1 MRLKKHVTSIVV
13 ILAAIAALIYAYA
26 FDGGVTDGERA
37 QRAHNVFP
45 AFRRE
50 DITRIELVHGTEDI
64 VLERDVGDG
73 SDSTWLMKSPLVAK
87 ADPSTVDNL
96 VGVLDFAS
104 IVRTLKPG
112 DGAGFEAP
120 RARGTLSMG
129 VVTYHFDLGGPA
141 PTPEGAAY
149 LRLDGKSVFVVSRDF
164 ATELMKSADTYRE
177 RTIVPYLSIVL
188 SRLEVM
194 GPNQTVRMDRI
205 DDLSFRLADNGPR
218 VSRDGID
225 KIWRALAEMRAE
237 SFMSIADAEKA
248 MGTPRFT
255 LVMTPKDKGL
265 PKGELLVGGDCP
277 GQIADLVV
285 IRRSPTPVAACAP
298 KGVLEGLGTTRD
310 ELVDKHVFFARKDEV
325 EELRLEASPSGAVL
339 EIARKGSGW
348 HQRAPID
355 RDLVG
360 DEVEMA
366 NTLVASLARAEG
378 TDLKIGV
385 TFPARLRAR
394 VTRAESHLVE
404 TVELGADAGDG
415 KRLARR
421 LDDAA
426 SFVIPPEIARKLEP
440 RATSL
445 LGREIWTPPVDGKP
459 IIALE
464 TSCGGIT
471 QELTRAQGGGFTM
484 RKPAGYDADNAGAI
498 ELAEAIMRAKA
509 DAWVADEDHG
519 DFALR
524 QSTCRV
530 SVTVGGGDGG
540 ARTIGL
546 IFGSEGEGGVY
557 AQTLAS
563 PHVLVVPRS
572 LRDLTARVL
581 VDRNGFFVDGQSLK
595 SVTLVQGAKSAV
607 FNRVDSHLVG
617 PAGGPRDAAEKV
629 AAALGQL
636 RADEV
641 VHLGAAVAD
650 EGFSAPTL
658 DVRIASNADGGGKPR
673 HFVIGRSTI
682 RKNEKMHFTRIEGVD
697 ATFAIASDRLAPFF
711 DAF

>member
-1 MRLKKHVTSIVV
+1 MRLKKHLTSIVV
-13 ILAAIAALIYAYA
+13 ILAAIAALVYAYA
-26 FDGGVTDGERA
+26 FDGGVTDGERS

-50 DITRIELVHGTEDI
+50 NVTRIELVHGTEDI

-112 DGAGFEAP
+112 DGAGFETP
-120 RARGTLSMG
+120 RARGTISMG

-149 LRLDGKSVFVVSRDF
+149 LRLDGQSVFVVPRDF
-164 ATELMKSADTYRE
+164 ATELMKPADTYRE
-177 RTIVPYLSIVL
+177 RTIVPYLSIAL
-188 SRLEVM
+188 SRLEVT
-194 GPNQTVRMDRI
+194 GATGTARMDRV
-205 DDLSFRLADNGPR
+205 DDLAFRLADNGPR

-237 SFMSIADAEKA
+237 SFLSVPDAEKA

-255 LVMTPKDKGL
+255 IVMTPKDKSL
-265 PKGELLVGGDCP
+265 PNGELLVGGECP

-366 NTLVASLARAEG
+366 NTLVASLTRAEG
-378 TDLKIGV
+378 TDLKTGV
-385 TFPARLRAR
+385 TVPARLRAS

-404 TVELGADAGDG
+404 TVELGADSGDG
-415 KRLARR
+415 KRLVRR
-421 LDDAA
+421 LDDTS
-426 SFVIPPEIARKLEP
+426 SFVIAPDIARKLEP

-445 LGREIWTPPVDGKP
+445 LGREIWTPPVDGKL
-459 IIALE
+459 IVSVE
-464 TSCGGIT
+464 TTCGGVT
-471 QELTRAQGGGFTM
+471 QELTRVLGGGFTM
-484 RKPAGYDADNAGAI
+484 GKPAGYDADNAAVI

-519 DFALR
+519 DFALAK
-524 QSTCRV
+524 STCRAA
-530 SVTVGGGDGG
+530 VTVGGKDGG

-546 IFGSEGEGGVY
+546 VFGGEGEGGVY
-557 AQTLAS
+557 ARTLDS

-572 LRDLTARVL
+572 LRDLAARVL
-581 VDRNGFFVDGQSLK
+581 IDRNGFFVDGESLK
-595 SVTLVQGAKSAV
+595 SVTLAQGAKSTV
-607 FNRVDSHLVG
+607 FNRAESHLVG
-617 PAGGPRDAAEKV
+617 PAGGPRDAPEKV
-629 AAALGQL
+629 AGALGQL

-641 VHLGAAVAD
+641 VHLGPALAD
-650 EGFSAPTL
+650 EGFSAPIL
-658 DVRIASNADGGGKPR
+658 DVRIASTAEVGKKPR

-682 RKNEKMHFTRIEGVD
+682 RKNEKMYFARIEGVD

>member
-1 MRLKKHVTSIVV
+1 MKLKKHVTSILV
-13 ILAAIAALIYAYA
+13 ILAAIAALVYAYA

-50 DITRIELVHGTEDI
+50 NVSRIELVHGTEDI
-64 VLERDVGDG
+64 ILERDLGDG

-120 RARGTLSMG
+120 RAKGTISMG
-129 VVTYHFDLGGPA
+129 AVTYRFDLGGPA

-149 LRLDGKSVFVVSRDF
+149 LRLDGQSVFVVPRDF
-164 ATELMKSADTYRE
+164 ATELMKPADTYRE
-177 RTIVPYLSIVL
+177 RTIVPYLSIML
-188 SRLEVM
+188 SRLEVT
-194 GPNQTVRMDRI
+194 GPTQTVRMDRV

-225 KIWRALAEMRAE
+225 KIWRALAEMRAD
-237 SFMSIADAEKA
+237 SFLSLADAEKA

-255 LVMTPKDKGL
+255 LVMTPKDTSL
-265 PKGELLVGGDCP
+265 PKGELLVGGECP

-285 IRRSPTPVAACAP
+285 IRRSPNPVAACAP

-310 ELVDKHVFFARKDEV
+310 ELVDKHIFFARKDEI
-325 EELRLEASPSGAVL
+325 EELRLEASPIGAVL

-348 HQRAPID
+348 HQRAPVD

-366 NTLVASLARAEG
+366 NALVASLAHAEG
-378 TDLKIGV
+378 TDLKAGAPV
-385 TFPARLRAR
+385 PARLRAS

-404 TVELGADAGDG
+404 TVEIGADAGDG
-415 KRLARR
+415 HRVARR
-421 LDDAA
+421 LDDG
-426 SFVIPPEIARKLEP
+426 STFVIPADIARKLEP

-445 LGREIWTPPVDGKP
+445 LGRDIWTPPVDGKP
-459 IIALE
+459 IVALE
-464 TSCGGIT
+464 TSCGGNT

-498 ELAEAIMRAKA
+498 ELAEAVMRAKA

-519 DFALR
+519 AFALGT
-524 QSTCRV
+524 STCRV
-530 SVTVGGGDGG
+530 
-540 ARTIGL
+540 
-546 IFGSEGEGGVY
+546 
-557 AQTLAS
+557 
-563 PHVLVVPRS
+563 
-572 LRDLTARVL
+572 
-581 VDRNGFFVDGQSLK
+581 
-595 SVTLVQGAKSAV
+595 
-607 FNRVDSHLVG
+607 
-617 PAGGPRDAAEKV
+617 
-629 AAALGQL
+629 
-636 RADEV
+636 
-641 VHLGAAVAD
+641 
-650 EGFSAPTL
+650 
-658 DVRIASNADGGGKPR
+658 
-673 HFVIGRSTI
+673 
-682 RKNEKMHFTRIEGVD
+682 
-697 ATFAIASDRLAPFF
+697 
-711 DAF
+711 

>member
-1 MRLKKHVTSIVV
+1 VKLKKHLTSIVV

-50 DITRIELVHGTEDI
+50 NITRIEIVHGAEDI
-64 VLERDVGDG
+64 VLERDLGDG

-104 IVRTLKPG
+104 VVRTLKPG

-129 VVTYHFDLGGPA
+129 AVTYHFDLGGPA
-141 PTPEGAAY
+141 ASPEGAAY
-149 LRLDGKSVFVVSRDF
+149 LRLDGQSVVVVPRDF

-177 RTIVPYLSIVL
+177 RTIVPYLSIAL
-188 SRLEVM
+188 GHLELV
-194 GPNQTVRMDRI
+194 GLTQKVQLDRV
-205 DDLSFRLADNGPR
+205 DDLSFRFRGGPR

-225 KIWRALAEMRAE
+225 KVWRALAEMRAE
-237 SFMSIADAEKA
+237 SFLSVPDAERA
-248 MGTPRFT
+248 MGVPHITI
-255 LVMTPKDKGL
+255 VMTPKDTSL
-265 PKGELLVGGDCP
+265 PQGELVLGGECP
-277 GQIADLVV
+277 GHAADLIV

-310 ELVDKHVFFARKDEV
+310 ELVDKHIFFARKDEV

-348 HQRAPID
+348 HQRAPLN

-366 NTLVASLARAEG
+366 NALVAALAQAQGVPEVPG
-378 TDLKIGV
+378 TAV
-385 TFPARLRAR
+385 PPRLRAT
-394 VTRAESHLVE
+394 VTRAESHRVE
-404 TVELGADAGDG
+404 TVEVGGQG
-415 KRLARR
+415 RSFARR
-421 LDDAA
+421 LDDDA
-426 SFVIPPEIARKLEP
+426 SLLISPDVARKLEP

-459 IIALE
+459 IVALE
-464 TSCGGIT
+464 TSCGGVS
-471 QELTRAQGGGFTM
+471 QELTRGGSGFTM

-509 DAWVADEDHG
+509 EAWVADEDHG
-519 DFALR
+519 DFALGS
-524 QSTCRV
+524 STCRV
-530 SVTVGGGDGG
+530 SVTVAGGDGG

-546 IFGSEGEGGVY
+546 VFGGEGEGGVY
-557 AQTLAS
+557 ARTLAS

-572 LRDLTARVL
+572 LRDLSARVL
-581 VDRNGFFVDGQSLK
+581 VDRNGFFVDGASLK
-595 SVTLVQGAKSAV
+595 SVTLARGSKSAV
-607 FNRVDSHLVG
+607 FTRVDAHLVA
-617 PAGGPRDAAEKV
+617 PPGGPRDAAEKV
-629 AAALGQL
+629 AIALGQL

-641 VHLGAAVAD
+641 VHLGAALAD
-650 EGFSAPTL
+650 EGFSAPVL
-658 DVRIASNADGGGKPR
+658 DVRIASSADGGGKSR
-673 HFVIGRSTI
+673 HFVVGRSTI
-682 RKNEKMHFTRIEGVD
+682 RKNEKMHFARIEGVD
-697 ATFAIASDRLAPFF
+697 ATFAIAGDRLAPLF